1 MKILWLAPYPHPLE
15 TAAHPV
21 PWVGTLANLLRQE
34 PTVELTI
41 LNWTHRIS
49 TPVDEFDRDGM
60 HFIYLKVPTVRK
72 DILTLYQ
79 RRIAIVREYLR
90 NHYQEYDVLHLHGS
104 ELQLPVM
111 TAGLP
116 APMVLS
122 VQGIVSEYAKVVPN
136 TFSMLK
142 FLWTMAGYYERKYL
156 PTVKNFICRTH
167 WDKKHTARLSPG
179 CRIYH
184 NWETI
189 RPEFF
194 AAADQ
199 PRPTP
204 TKRPQALFVGGSQ
217 VIKGF
222 KEMLMGYN
230 LIRAKV
236 DIKLIIVGRL
246 EQADVQQVI
255 EQYNLGHIGPDD
267 VECRPFQTA
276 AELAALY
283 RESFC
288 LLHPSY
294 IDNSPNSV
302 CEAQL
307 VGLPVVASDVGGV
320 SSLITEG
327 ETGLLCT
334 LEPETL
340 AQQTLRLHADP
351 RLQRRI
357 SEQAQAEARQRHD
370 PAAIVEQTLAI
381 YESVRQSFQ
390 EAKLYPPPTFAGSSV
405 QLQLA

>member
-1 MKILWLAPYPHPLE
+1 MKILWLAPYPHPLD
-15 TAAHPV
+15 TSAHPV
-21 PWVGTLANLLRQE
+21 PWVGTLANLLRRE
-34 PTVELTI
+34 PSIELTI
-41 LNWTHRIS
+41 LNWTPKLTSPI
-49 TPVDEFDRDGM
+49 DEFDQDGI
-60 HFIYLKVPTVRK
+60 HFIYLKVPSVRL

-90 NHYQEYDVLHLHGS
+90 NHYEEYDLLHLHGS
-104 ELQLPVM
+104 ELQLPAM

-116 APMVLS
+116 IPMLLS
-122 VQGIVSEYAKVVPN
+122 VQGIVSEYAKVVPE

-142 FLWTMAGYYERKYL
+142 FLWTMAGYYERQYL
-156 PTVKNFICRTH
+156 PTVKNFSCRTH

-179 CRIYH
+179 CTIYH

-194 AAADQ
+194 AAADA
-199 PRPTP
+199 PAPAPTP
-204 TKRPQALFVGGSQ
+204 RPQALFVGGNQ

-222 KEMLMGYN
+222 KEMLIGYN
-230 LIRAKV
+230 QIRQKA

-246 EQADVQQVI
+246 DPTDVQQVI
-255 EQYNLGHIGPDD
+255 QQYNLQYINSDD
-267 VECRPFQTA
+267 VECRRFQSA

-307 VGLPVVASDVGGV
+307 VGLPVVASNVGGV

-340 AQQTLRLHADP
+340 AQQTLRLHTEP
-351 RLQRRI
+351 SLHQRI
-357 SEQAQAEARQRHD
+357 SSQAQAEARLRHE
-370 PAAIVEQTLAI
+370 PAAIIRRTLAI
-381 YESVRQSFQ
+381 YDAVRQSFTGSTH
-390 EAKLYPPPTFAGSSV
+390 LPTALIDLPA
-405 QLQLA
+405 QLQLVH